1 MNAFREP
8 TVFASD
14 WKCGDTLKPVTPAGR
29 TVDNVQ
35 ACKVDKRKRSLSM
48 NIPHRN
54 YDYRF
59 FEKRDGFNCNR
70 LLRLRK
76 RQEHGSNTDG
86 HGAPNEI
93 DQFNVIK
100 LKPGQQAYARVSAGM
115 YNELF
120 FSQADKSGLMTLGA
134 QHGGVSVT
142 GGWMQAGGHNPFANK
157 FGMQVDSV
165 MEIEVVTPDGK
176 FQKVSQCNNP
186 ELYWALRGGGGS
198 TCVVFINNLCTIS
211 TNKIQIRRG
220 YSRHN
225 QGVPDIPSGCYAFL
239 RQLH

>member
-8 TVFASD
+8 TVFAND
-14 WKCGDTLKPVTPAGR
+14 WKCGDTLKPATSAGR
-29 TVDNVQ
+29 AFDDFL
-35 ACKVDKRKRSLSM
+35 ACKVNKHKRSLSM
-48 NIPHRN
+48 NIPDRN
-54 YDYRF
+54 HEYRF
-59 FEKRDGFNCNR
+59 FEKRDGFSCDS
-70 LLRLRK
+70 LLQLYK
-76 RQEHGSNTDG
+76 RQEHGSNMDT
-86 HGAPNEI
+86 HGTPKEI
-93 DQFNVIK
+93 DQFNIIK
-100 LKPGQQAYARVSAGM
+100 PKPGQQAYARVPAGM

-120 FSQADKSGLMTLGA
+120 FTQADKSGLMTLGA

-198 TCVVFINNLCTIS
+198 TYVVSLPCATS
-211 TNKIQIRRG
+211 TDRTASVWLQPQQLRC
-220 YSRHN
+220 
-225 QGVPDIPSGCYAFL
+225 IPHSPWL
-239 RQLH
+239 

>member
-8 TVFASD
+8 TVFATD
-14 WKCGDTLKPVTPAGR
+14 WKCGNTLKPTTSGR
-29 TVDNVQ
+29 TVDEVQ
-35 ACKVDKRKRSLSM
+35 ACRVDKQKRSPSM
-48 NIPHRN
+48 NVPHRN
-54 YDYRF
+54 HDYRF

-70 LLRLRK
+70 LLSK
-76 RQEHGSNTDG
+76 RQDHASNTDG
-86 HGAPNEI
+86 HGAPAEI
-93 DQFNVIK
+93 DQFNVINPK
-100 LKPGQQAYARVSAGM
+100 GKQAYARVSAGM

-142 GGWMQAGGHNPFANK
+142 GGWMQGGGHNPFVNK

-165 MEIEVVTPDGK
+165 MEIEVVTPNGK

-198 TCVVFINNLCTIS
+198 TYVIGQQTI
-211 TNKIQIRRG
+211 T
-220 YSRHN
+220 Y
-225 QGVPDIPSGCYAFL
+225 
-239 RQLH
+239 